1 MTDKDKEFEEWVAG
15 AVMPPFDPSSKSD
28 QRDTKLLRFGWDA
41 HAEMVAPEL
50 DRLRKEADLVKP
62 LIEAAESNPWA
73 GVLSFIK
80 KDPDAWLL
88 SFRGADRYEL
98 EHFPEYY
105 MGDKEAGTGD
115 WSRSGT
121 MEEILDALTNRE
133 GEK

>member
-1 MTDKDKEFEEWVAG
+1 MTDKDKAFG
-15 AVMPPFDPSSKSD
+15 AANDRVSWGPDSASFN
-28 QRDTKLLRFGWDA
+28 LGWDA
-41 HAEMVAPEL
+41 HAE
-50 DRLRKEADLVKP
+50 LVKP
-62 LIEAAESNPWA
+62 LIEAAKADPWV
-73 GVLSFIK
+73 GVLAFIK